1 MLPLVELINTTMC
14 SSDSTDSSFLD
25 LLNASPHAYDFK
37 ISLKGF
43 KPPIVVD
50 LVAATLI
57 PLVLHYKSLDLVEA
71 C

>member
-25 LLNASPHAYDFK
+25 FLNASSHAYDFK
-37 ISLKGF
+37 IPLKGF
-43 KPPIVVD
+43 KPPVIVD

-57 PLVLHYKSLDLVEA
+57 PLVLHCRSLDLVEA